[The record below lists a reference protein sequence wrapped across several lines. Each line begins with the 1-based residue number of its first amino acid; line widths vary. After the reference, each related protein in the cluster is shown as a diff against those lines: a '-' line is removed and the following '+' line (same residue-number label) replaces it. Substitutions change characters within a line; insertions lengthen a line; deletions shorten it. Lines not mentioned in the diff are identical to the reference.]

1 MTYSIDKCVK
11 LLGYEYELPDE
22 VILMIQRMV
31 IDEKFKKSIRNCMCK
46 IHMGVRIATRL
57 DEPFVNFRR
66 TVYKLIPFGEYRET
80 PDFYEDGRQWPVRNP
95 VRRCLMNANGYHN
108 KRSPD
113 RYIERIDSSYRNFKF
128 MGQDLCS
135 SDHYG
140 QSDFGIEMNSIL
152 KRDMVEHMKN
162 NGMKFNKSKTK
173 PQLAHIYM
181 NHKNLVEEE
190 PFIYTYKNIKKIK
203 YD

>member
-46 IHMGVRIATRL
+46 IHMGVRIATQTHVFDRFNFGEL
-57 DEPFVNFRR
+57 GPITITPFN
-66 TVYKLIPFGEYRET
+66 EYRES
-80 PDFYEDGRQWPVRNP
+80 PDFYEDVRLSHRINP
-95 VRRCLMNANGYHN
+95 VRRCLKNANGYMD
-108 KRSPD
+108 KRSPN
-113 RYIERIDSSYRNFKF
+113 RYIQHIDSPYRDFKF
-128 MGQDLCS
+128 MGQDVCS
-135 SDHYG
+135 SHY
-140 QSDFGIEMNSIL
+140 MLTNIL

-173 PQLAHIYM
+173 SQLAHIYM